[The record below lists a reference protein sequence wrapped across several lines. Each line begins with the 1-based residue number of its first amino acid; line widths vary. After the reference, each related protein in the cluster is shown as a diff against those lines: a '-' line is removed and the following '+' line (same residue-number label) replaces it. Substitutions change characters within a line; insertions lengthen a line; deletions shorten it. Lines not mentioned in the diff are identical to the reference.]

1 MRAGPLPS
9 APTDARSAEA
19 PPVSAALMQAPPV
32 PATGARRWLPRGT
45 VYGTLLNFRREFDLW
60 AAKMAEP
67 PYKAAPQAPV
77 LYVKTANTFA
87 PSGASI
93 AVPGEV
99 WVGPTLGL
107 VIGNSESNLTPDQA
121 GRPQAA
127 MDTIVFGGV
136 PVAGCVLLND
146 LSLPHTSYYRPAIR
160 FRNRDGFLACGAQP
174 VPAAS
179 VDLAALHI
187 EAWVNGALVQTVDL
201 ATLVRDAATLLADV
215 NAFMTLQPGDVLLLG
230 TDCLPDGSRPLA
242 RAGDAVEL
250 RAPGFAPLVNR
261 LVEEG
266 ATS

>member
-19 PPVSAALMQAPPV
+19 PPVSAALMQEPPAPV
-32 PATGARRWLPRGT
+32 AGARRWLPRGT
-45 VYGTLLNFRREFDLW
+45 VYGTLLNFRGEFDLW

-107 VIGNSESNLTPDQA
+107 VIGNSESNLAPAQA

-136 PVAGCVLLND
+136 SVAGCVLLDD

-174 VPAAS
+174 VPAAA

-201 ATLVRDAATLLADV
+201 ATLVRDAAALLADV